1 MSMSVTEFEVEGA
14 GSEVEQIDIGTA
26 PPEIELP
33 KDFKP
38 SYTEQDRSNVG
49 MVISWLNR
57 TRKPQAWLARVSRI
71 DPGTLNSV
79 LRGKYPSPPSK
90 FLTQAVD
97 ALQVQGERLTNRG
110 VPFIETSVWRL
121 AVSVY
126 HRARVYRNIGVFSG
140 YAGTGKTTAALEY
153 ERRTPNVYVIECIEK
168 MSASAFLDRLCER
181 LQLTYE
187 ARGASREKKFF
198 HIQRALQGTDSLLI
212 VDEAEN
218 LGPETLEYCRR
229 LRDLAQIGVVLQGK
243 QNLLALIKP
252 EHGRFDQ
259 IRSRIGF
266 WPKVVGGIKREDA
279 DQVALAAFDDIEG
292 GVDRAT
298 LDAMWDVCGGSIR
311 LLTESLIPCIRDFGL
326 RKGRSFGPALVRQ
339 IATEAMR
346 MSPNNSRDGDS

>member
-1 MSMSVTEFEVEGA
+1 MQAMSVSDFEEAGA
-14 GSEVEQIDIGTA
+14 GAEIDQIDIGTA
-26 PPEIELP
+26 PPETLVPTTWHP
-33 KDFKP
+33 K
-38 SYTEQDRSNVG
+38 YTEQDKADVAT
-49 MVISWLNR
+49 VIGWLNE
-57 TRKPQAWLARVSRI
+57 TRKPQAWLARIGRI

-79 LRGKYPSPPSK
+79 LRGKYPSPSGK
-90 FLTQAVD
+90 FLAQALEVTR
-97 ALQVQGERLTNRG
+97 VQGERLANRG

-121 AVSVY
+121 AVSIY
-126 HRARVYRNIGVFSG
+126 HRARVYRNIGVLSG

-153 ERRTPNVYVIECIEK
+153 ERRNSTVYVIECIEK

-181 LQLTYE
+181 LQLTHE

-198 HIQRALQGTDSLLI
+198 HIQRTLKDTDSLLI

-229 LRDLAQIGVVLQGK
+229 FRDLARIGVVLQGK
-243 QNLLALIKP
+243 QNLLAMLKP

-266 WPKVVGGIKREDA
+266 WPATVGGIKREDA
-279 DQVALAAFDDIEG
+279 DQIAMAAFDDLED

-298 LDAMWDVCGGSIR
+298 LDAMWDVCGGSAR

-326 RKGRSFGPALVRQ
+326 RKGRTLNAGLVRQ

-346 MSPNNSRDGDS
+346 ISPNNRREGA

>member
-1 MSMSVTEFEVEGA
+1 MQAMSVSDFEENGA
-14 GSEVEQIDIGTA
+14 GAEIEQIDIGTA
-26 PPEIELP
+26 APEIQVP
-33 KDFKP
+33 TSWRS
-38 SYTEQDRSNVG
+38 SYSEQDKVD
-49 MVISWLNR
+49 VATLVEWLNV
-57 TRKPQAWLARVSRI
+57 TRKPQAWLARIARI
-71 DPGTLNSV
+71 DTGLFNAV
-79 LRGKYPSPPSK
+79 LRGKYTSPPSK
-90 FLTQAVD
+90 FLAQALE
-97 ALQVQGERLTNRG
+97 ATRLQSERLSNRG

-121 AVSVY
+121 AVSIY

-198 HIQRALQGTDSLLI
+198 HIQRTLDGTDSLLI

-229 LRDLAQIGVVLQGK
+229 FRDLARIGVVLQGK
-243 QNLLALIKP
+243 QNLLALLKP

-266 WPKVVGGIKREDA
+266 WPATVGGIKREDA
-279 DQVALAAFDDIEG
+279 DQVALAAFDDLEG

-326 RKGRSFGPALVRQ
+326 RKNRTLNAGLVRQ

-346 MSPNNSRDGDS
+346 MSPSNRREGA